1 MEFRKNYT
9 SKDKS
14 IYKVLNNVENFIS
27 TIDRLDKGYK
37 YNITIENKNDEW
49 VADMEVY
56 EHKTKYSQELIGA
69 S

>member
-9 SKDKS
+9 SKNKS

-27 TIDRLDKGYK
+27 TIDRLNKGYK

-56 EHKTKYSQELIGA
+56 EHKIKYSQEFVGA